1 MTTFISAGDISWGS
15 SRMRCYWPAKYMG
28 ATVVTWNEVLSGKQI
43 EDDRII
49 CQKLG
54 NIEFMRRWLDRGA
67 EVWWDLCD
75 PAWWFSPGDAK
86 PLAEMVTGIVASNP
100 GLAEDFTEWSG
111 RPCEMIPDRLEL
123 EHFPKQ
129 REHQAAKPVRFIWF
143 GVSVNRLT
151 LCGAWANLARL
162 VANGHHISLTIMD
175 NQPELLLGLG
185 NEVPLNY
192 IRFGLEIEAAVISSH
207 DIALLP
213 PYPGPWGKR
222 KSNNK
227 TLSAWACGV
236 PVASGLD
243 YRELVALVE
252 SAELRASEGARGR
265 REVEEHWNVEKSA
278 EEWMD
283 LLSSTR

>member
-28 ATVVTWNEVLSGKQI
+28 ATVATWHSVLSGKQI
-43 EDDRII
+43 EDNKII

-54 NIEFMRRWLDRGA
+54 NAELMRRWLDRGA
-67 EVWWDLCD
+67 EVWWDVCD

-111 RPCEMIPDRLEL
+111 RPCEMIPDRMEL
-123 EHFPKQ
+123 EHYPTQ
-129 REHQAAKPVRFIWF
+129 REHRAAKPVRFIWF

-162 VANGHHISLTIMD
+162 VANGHDVSLTIMD
-175 NQPELLLGLG
+175 NQPELSLGLG
-185 NEVPLNY
+185 NEVPLGY
-192 IRFGLEIEAAVISSH
+192 LRWGIESAPNTIASH

-213 PYPGPWGKR
+213 PYPGPWGR
-222 KSNNK
+222 VKSNNK
-227 TLSAWACGV
+227 TLTAWSCGL
-236 PVASGLD
+236 PVTSGLN
-243 YRELVALVE
+243 YREMEWLVSSHETRATLGRQGRKDVE
-252 SAELRASEGARGR
+252 SMWQVERSAREWERLLR
-265 REVEEHWNVEKSA
+265 V
-278 EEWMD
+278 
-283 LLSSTR
+283 